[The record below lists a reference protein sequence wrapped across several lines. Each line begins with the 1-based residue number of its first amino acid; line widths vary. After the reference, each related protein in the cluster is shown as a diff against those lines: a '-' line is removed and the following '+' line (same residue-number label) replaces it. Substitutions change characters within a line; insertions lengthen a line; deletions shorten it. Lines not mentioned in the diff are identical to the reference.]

1 MQERVRICDIAEELG
16 LSTATVSNVIHGKT
30 NKVSDETVRRVTAL
44 LEERQYIPSM
54 AGILLARNSSGII
67 GVFVNDHPK
76 YAGHTLRDGFIAS
89 ALDALSTEIE
99 RGGQFMLVKK
109 ARCAGDVVR
118 FASMWNMDG
127 LVMTGFCEQDYT
139 DLRRHIRIPIV
150 VYDGLC
156 RDPERLV
163 NLTIDNYDGGYQ
175 MGRHLSGLGHR
186 KLLCVSDNETGVD
199 RERIEGFRRGAALFT
214 AVCALFPGPVMRIY
228 TKDAQTQQ
236 AAAEYLALISGTFLP
251 MAGSTLLSTAFR
263 CAEKP
268 GLPLYAGIASA
279 VLNTGLNDIL
289 IFGRLGLPAMGAAG
303 AAIAT
308 VSAQCVNFLLLLL
321 FAKQLTFLRAEKA
334 PRAAAR
340 LHWSGYLSVLLPLLL
355 CEASWSLGEN
365 VYAAIYGHMGTAES
379 AAMTLTAPIQGLVI
393 GALCG
398 LSQAAGVIVGK
409 KLGGEDY
416 DGAYRAAKR
425 LMVYG
430 AVGAAVLSALVVLT
444 SGAYVEIYRVERTVK
459 LLTRQI
465 LFVYALAA
473 PFKVLNMILGGGI
486 LRSGGRTAYVMG
498 IDMLGTWLFGV
509 PLGLL
514 GAFVWKLPIAYV
526 YLLLSLEECV
536 RFAVSMAVFRRR
548 RWMNRLGGCAGN
560 L

>member
-1 MQERVRICDIAEELG
+1 MKRTDTFFRSVCRLAIPAALQSMLQSSFSMVDQIMIGQLG
-16 LSTATVSNVIHGKT
+16 ETCVAGVGLAGK
-30 NKVSDETVRRVTAL
+30 
-44 LEERQYIPSM
+44 
-54 AGILLARNSSGII
+54 
-67 GVFVNDHPK
+67 
-76 YAGHTLRDGFIAS
+76 
-89 ALDALSTEIE
+89 
-99 RGGQFMLVKK
+99 
-109 ARCAGDVVR
+109 
-118 FASMWNMDG
+118 FASMYSVVIAAVGAAAGIMIAQYLGQKNG
-127 LVMTGFCEQDYT
+127 AEV
-139 DLRRHIRIPIV
+139 RRSFFR
-150 VYDGLC
+150 
-156 RDPERLV
+156 
-163 NLTIDNYDGGYQ
+163 NL
-175 MGRHLSGLGHR
+175 LLGLG
-186 KLLCVSDNETGVD
+186 VAG
-199 RERIEGFRRGAALFT
+199 LFT
-214 AVCALFPGPVMRIY
+214 AVCALFPEPVMRIY
-228 TKDAQTQQ
+228 TKDAPTRQ
-236 AAAEYLALISGTFLP
+236 AAAAYLALISGTFLP

-289 IFGRLGLPAMGAAG
+289 IFGKYGFSAMGAAG

-308 VSAQCVNFLLLLL
+308 VLAQCVNFLLLLL

-334 PRAAAR
+334 PQATER
-340 LHWSGYLSVLLPLLL
+340 LHWSRFLSVLLPLLL

-409 KLGGEDY
+409 QLGSEDY

-430 AVGAAVLSALVVLT
+430 AVGAAVLSAVVVLT
-444 SGAYVEIYRVERTVK
+444 SGAYVEIYRVEHTVK

-498 IDMLGTWLFGV
+498 IDMLGTWVIGV

-514 GAFVWKLPIAYV
+514 GAFVWKLPIWAV

-548 RWMNRLGGCAGN
+548 SWMNRLGGGADN
-560 L
+560 P

>member
-1 MQERVRICDIAEELG
+1 MKKPDTFFKSVCRLAIPAALQSMLQSSFSMVDQIMIGQLG
-16 LSTATVSNVIHGKT
+16 ETCVAGVGLAGK
-30 NKVSDETVRRVTAL
+30 
-44 LEERQYIPSM
+44 
-54 AGILLARNSSGII
+54 
-67 GVFVNDHPK
+67 
-76 YAGHTLRDGFIAS
+76 
-89 ALDALSTEIE
+89 
-99 RGGQFMLVKK
+99 
-109 ARCAGDVVR
+109 
-118 FASMWNMDG
+118 FASMYSVVIAAVGAAAGIMLAQYLGQKNG
-127 LVMTGFCEQDYT
+127 AEV
-139 DLRRHIRIPIV
+139 RRSFFR
-150 VYDGLC
+150 
-156 RDPERLV
+156 
-163 NLTIDNYDGGYQ
+163 NL
-175 MGRHLSGLGHR
+175 LLGLG
-186 KLLCVSDNETGVD
+186 V
-199 RERIEGFRRGAALFT
+199 AALFT